1 MKTELSEKLN
11 KKIGEHITI
20 ANLHMKTFRENNDE
34 YAYRAATERMGRAF
48 EDIEIMF
55 SLELITI
62 EEAIKLQERVSH
74 EILG

>member
-1 MKTELSEKLN
+1 MKTELQEKLN
-11 KKIGEHITI
+11 KKIREHITI
-20 ANLHMKTFRENNDE
+20 ANLHMKTFRENGDVHS
-34 YAYRAATERMGRAF
+34 YQAAMTRMGHAF

-62 EEAIKLQERVSH
+62 EEAIQLQERVSH

>member
-1 MKTELSEKLN
+1 MNNTLSEKLN
-11 KKIGEHITI
+11 KKIREHITI
-20 ANLHMKTFRENNDE
+20 ANLHMKTFRENNDQ

-48 EDIEIMF
+48 EHIEILF

>member
-11 KKIGEHITI
+11 NKIREHITI
-20 ANLHMKTFRENNDE
+20 ANLHMKTYWKNMDN
-34 YAYRAATERMGRAF
+34 YAYRAAMERMGRAF

-62 EEAIKLQERVSH
+62 EEAIKLQEEVSH